1 MNRQLIH
8 NTRIPILCIALLGAT
23 AAAADDTTATGALYR
38 QHCAECH
45 SADRLGALGPALL
58 PENLTRLKRKRAA
71 AVIAD
76 GRTATQMPPFR
87 DKLSAAQI
95 EALVAYIYTPLER
108 MPVWD
113 MAQISTSRIL
123 LKRPGELPERPL
135 HGADPMNL
143 FVVVELGDHHA
154 TILDGERMEPL
165 ARVKTRFAL
174 HGGPKYSPD
183 GRFVYFTSR
192 DGWISKFDMHSLQF
206 VAEVRAGINAR
217 NAAVSADGRIVMVAN
232 YLPHTL
238 VALDSETLLPIRVIE
253 VRGEDGTS
261 SRVSAVYTAEPRN
274 SFIAALKDIPEVWE
288 INYLENPPKGFGQW
302 MHDYRADSG
311 EPQLKNRLPVR
322 RIKTRDYLDDF
333 LFSQDYVTL
342 VGASREG
349 RSEVIDLDLG
359 RSVRQLDLPGMP
371 HLASGITWT
380 HQGRTVMATPN
391 LKKSSVSVIVS
402 AL

>member
-1 MNRQLIH
+1 MNRQLTR
-8 NTRIPILCIALLGAT
+8 NPRIPLLCLALLGAT

-108 MPVWD
+108 LPAWGMP
-113 MAQISTSRIL
+113 QISASRIL
-123 LKRPGELPERPL
+123 LKRPGELPGQPL

-154 TILDGERMEPL
+154 TILDGDRMAPL
-165 ARVKTRFAL
+165 TRVKTRFAL

-192 DGWISKFDMHSLQF
+192 DGWVSKFDMHSLQF

-261 SRVSAVYTAEPRN
+261 SRVSN
-274 SFIAALKDIPEVWE
+274 GMDSS
-288 INYLENPPKGFGQW
+288 PPLRQ
-302 MHDYRADSG
+302 
-311 EPQLKNRLPVR
+311 
-322 RIKTRDYLDDF
+322 T
-333 LFSQDYVTL
+333 
-342 VGASREG
+342 ASR
-349 RSEVIDLDLG
+349 
-359 RSVRQLDLPGMP
+359 RQNG
-371 HLASGITWT
+371 S
-380 HQGRTVMATPN
+380 
-391 LKKSSVSVIVS
+391 
-402 AL
+402 